1 VSYDNSTQSG
11 KAAVAGLENRILHAL
26 SFAKE
31 TLRLLAEEGYDDPDT
46 LQDKILPE
54 KVIGETAFLLYAAS
68 LVENADIKG
77 KVSEIAQILTPHA
90 RSMKILLGIC
100 LYPALAIEYAQA
112 HVFLTR
118 IGYADNL
125 FDAMLDKSISAQSHF
140 GRERPPHRM
149 LEQEWVKRIWTGSCE
164 SVGKRIS
171 DMIANSALSHPVDL
185 LHGTREDLYAFTH
198 ALMYATCFNISPW
211 KIKKK
216 RELILEEAEAMLSR
230 CIDEQDYDLAGE
242 LLLTWPLTG
251 SAWSPL
257 AVFAFQVL
265 MRVEDE
271 AGFLPSPA
279 TRIDTLQK
287 LEGEKKKKYL
297 HATAYHTVYV
307 MGLLCSASL
316 HSGMR
321 SPSTISTKKLTPK
334 IPEKIF
340 EFLRTGN
347 PTPHWL
353 TDFNRLD
360 EAEKDTLAGL
370 LLNIALYRNVQQ
382 KQYATVFELVQIAY
396 ENKIGSH
403 ALVTQTAEL
412 LDRLSQLAS
421 FR

>member
-11 KAAVAGLENRILHAL
+11 RASVTSLENRVLHAL

-31 TLRLLAEEGYDDPDT
+31 TLRLLAQQGYDDPDT
-46 LQDKILPE
+46 LQDKIPPE

-68 LVENADIKG
+68 LVGNAAIKG
-77 KVSEIAQILTPHA
+77 KVSEIAQILMPHA
-90 RSMKILLGIC
+90 RSKKILLGIC

-118 IGYADNL
+118 IGFPDNR
-125 FDAMLDKSISAQSHF
+125 FDKMLDKSIGAQSHF

-149 LEQEWVKRIWTGSCE
+149 LEQEWVKRIWAGNCE
-164 SVGKRIS
+164 SAGKRIS
-171 DMIANSALSHPVDL
+171 DMIANSALSCPVDL

-198 ALMYATCFNISPW
+198 ALMYATCFNTFPW
-211 KIKKK
+211 KIGNK
-216 RELILEEAEAMLSR
+216 RELILENAEAMLAR
-230 CIDEQDYDLAGE
+230 CVDDQDYDLAGE
-242 LLLTWPLTG
+242 LLLTWPLTR

-257 AVFAFQVL
+257 AVFAFRVL

-316 HSGMR
+316 RSGMS
-321 SPSTISTKKLTPK
+321 SPSNISSKKFIPE
-334 IPEKIF
+334 IPEKII
-340 EFLRTGN
+340 EFLTTGN
-347 PTPHWL
+347 PAPHWL

-360 EAEKDTLAGL
+360 KAEQGTLAHL
-370 LLNIALYRNVQQ
+370 LLNIALYRNIQQ

-403 ALVTQTAEL
+403 ALVTQAAEL
-412 LDRLSQLAS
+412 LDRLSLLA
-421 FR
+421 FCG

>member
-1 VSYDNSTQSG
+1 VSCDNLPQSG
-11 KAAVAGLENRILHAL
+11 KASVTGLENRVLHAL

-68 LVENADIKG
+68 LVENTAIKG
-77 KVSEIAQILTPHA
+77 KVSEIAQILVPYA
-90 RSMKILLGIC
+90 RSKKILLGIC

-112 HVFLTR
+112 HVFLSR
-118 IGYADNL
+118 IGYPDSR
-125 FDAMLDKSISAQSHF
+125 FDKMLDKSIGAQSHF

-149 LEQEWVKRIWTGSCE
+149 LEQEWVKRVWTGSSE
-164 SVGKRIS
+164 PAGRHIS
-171 DMIANSALSHPVDL
+171 DMIANSALSHPIDV

-211 KIKKK
+211 KIGKKT
-216 RELILEEAEAMLSR
+216 ELILEEAEAMLAR

-242 LLLTWPLTG
+242 LLLAWPLTG
-251 SAWSPL
+251 STWSPL
-257 AVFAFQVL
+257 AAFAFRVL

-297 HATAYHTVYV
+297 HATAYHTAYV

-316 HSGMR
+316 QTGMG
-321 SPSTISTKKLTPK
+321 SLSKISTNELTSK
-334 IPEKIF
+334 IPEKIL
-340 EFLRTGN
+340 EFLRAGN
-347 PTPHWL
+347 LNPHWL
-353 TDFNRLD
+353 ADFDRLT
-360 EAEKDTLAGL
+360 ENEQYPLADL
-370 LLNIALYRNVQQ
+370 LLNIALYRSVQQ
-382 KQYATVFELVQIAY
+382 KQYDTVFELIQIAY
-396 ENKIGSH
+396 EENIGGN
-403 ALVTQTAEL
+403 ALVTQAAEL

-421 FR
+421 F

>member
-1 VSYDNSTQSG
+1 MNYGNPVQSD
-11 KAAVAGLENRILHAL
+11 KASVTGFEYRVLHAL
-26 SFAKE
+26 SFSRN
-31 TLRLLAEEGYDDPDT
+31 TLGLLAEEGYDDPDT

-68 LVENADIKG
+68 LVEHAAIKD
-77 KVSEIAQILTPHA
+77 KVFEIAQILAPYA
-90 RSMKILLGIC
+90 RSKKILLGIC
-100 LYPALAIEYAQA
+100 LYPALAIEFAQA

-118 IGYADNL
+118 IGYPDNC
-125 FDAMLDKSISAQSHF
+125 FDRMLDKSISAQSHF

-149 LEQEWVKRIWTGSCE
+149 LEQEWVKRVWTGSNE
-164 SVGKRIS
+164 PAGKRIS
-171 DMIANSALSHPVDL
+171 DMITNSALSYPVDL

-211 KIKKK
+211 KIGKKT
-216 RELILEEAEAMLSR
+216 ELILEEAEAMLAR

-242 LLLTWPLTG
+242 LLLAWPLTG

-316 HSGMR
+316 QTGMR
-321 SPSTISTKKLTPK
+321 PPSNISANKPSPK
-334 IPEKIF
+334 IPQKVL
-340 EFLRTGN
+340 EFLRAGN
-347 PTPHWL
+347 SNPHWL
-353 TDFNRLD
+353 ADFDQLEEN
-360 EAEKDTLAGL
+360 EKNPLADL
-370 LLNIALYRNVQQ
+370 LLNIALYRSVQQ
-382 KQYATVFELVQIAY
+382 KQYDRVFELIQIAY
-396 ENKIGSH
+396 EEKIGSS
-403 ALVTQTAEL
+403 ALVTQAAEL
-412 LDRLSQLAS
+412 LGRLSQLTS
-421 FR
+421 FG